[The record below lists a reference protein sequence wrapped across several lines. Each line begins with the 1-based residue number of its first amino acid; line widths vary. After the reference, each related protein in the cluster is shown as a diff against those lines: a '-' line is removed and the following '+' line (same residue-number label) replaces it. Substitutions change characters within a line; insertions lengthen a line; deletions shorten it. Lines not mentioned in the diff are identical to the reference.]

1 MVDVEWHISVS
12 TSLFLSS
19 VFQWMLGK
27 QAPDALKEGTSGG
40 RAQSVFMLTFLKS
53 NQN

>member
-1 MVDVEWHISVS
+1 MVNVEWHISVS

-27 QAPDALKEGTSGG
+27 QAPDVLIEGTSGG
-40 RAQSVFMLTFLKS
+40 RGTECFHVDVFEK
-53 NQN
+53 